1 MKIDRF
7 YLQLYTKFSKAIVD
21 WAQEFPLEIVEFH
34 ERNPEDVDK
43 MDGLVIFNENQTIE
57 REASELRDLFD
68 LKQKPIQ
75 KIDINGTLVVG
86 VSNFTFW
93 LERNGCKNILVIGSD
108 HLVENPNLERFLS
121 NIKIK

>member
-7 YLQLYTKFSKAIVD
+7 YLQLHTKFSKAIVD